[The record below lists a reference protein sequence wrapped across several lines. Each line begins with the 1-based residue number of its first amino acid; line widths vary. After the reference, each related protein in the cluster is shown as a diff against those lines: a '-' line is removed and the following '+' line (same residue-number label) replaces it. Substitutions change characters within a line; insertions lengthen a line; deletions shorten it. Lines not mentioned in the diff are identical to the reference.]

1 MCSFNVYIRFTRS
14 CRYVMA
20 TPTSSGIVLLRY
32 DCTKVSSTNG
42 LRKCGTAWKNLPLV
56 ARRNVSAGR
65 LPSSRAVEASRRE
78 HPISWFRDTGIRC
91 LVFNIVKL
99 DVWRVRELTCEKLK
113 CSNSTLSFRIRSSFP
128 LRPAEIRFMHRV
140 IPDVIY
146 SKEL

>member
-113 CSNSTLSFRIRSSFP
+113 SSNYTPKLHCRLELDPRSHCGLPKFDLMQRCIESNS
-128 LRPAEIRFMHRV
+128 
-140 IPDVIY
+140 
-146 SKEL
+146 